1 MINKGTFMTIEDRKN
16 LIQRMQSWVIM
27 IIVFTL
33 AMYSRTTIIILF
45 SLISFLAIKEYFS
58 IITIRK
64 TDILIVGIMYLFLM
78 GQYFIVYIDWYNLFV
93 IFIPVYIFVAMS
105 ILLTLTENTED
116 FLKTCG
122 IIYLGA
128 MMNIYSVSHLAY
140 LTNLNLAISPT
151 YVLISLVFL
160 TQINDV
166 YQYICG
172 KNFGRRK
179 ITTISPNKTL
189 EGFLGGVI
197 LTTITTI
204 LIGKFL
210 LNIPLNIFIL
220 SLFGI
225 LISVLG
231 FLGDIFMSA
240 IKRDLKIKDTSQLI
254 PGHGGIL
261 DRIDSLV
268 FMSPVFFHVIRFFF
282 QINV

>member
-1 MINKGTFMTIEDRKN
+1 MI
-16 LIQRMQSWVIM
+16 V
-27 IIVFTL
+27 VFTL
-33 AMYSRTTIIILF
+33 AMYSRTTVIILF
-45 SLISFLAIKEYFS
+45 SLISFLVIKEYFS

-64 TDILIVGIMYLFLM
+64 TDILIVGIMYLFLI
-78 GQYFIVYIDWYNLFV
+78 GQYVIVYIDWYNLFV

-128 MMNIYSVSHLAY
+128 MLNIYSVSHLAY
-140 LTNLNLAISPT
+140 LTNLNLAISPI

-172 KNFGRRK
+172 KSFGRRK

-197 LTTITTI
+197 LTTITAI

-210 LNIPLNIFIL
+210 LDIPLNIFIL
-220 SLFGI
+220 GAFGI

-240 IKRDLKIKDTSQLI
+240 IKRDLKIKDTVYDFLSI
-254 PGHGGIL
+254 KKI
-261 DRIDSLV
+261 SL
-268 FMSPVFFHVIRFFF
+268 
-282 QINV
+282 QI